1 MYGEP
6 NWLASYRAKKMT
18 RRAFSVYRSNMF
30 PLEKLPLIHSLIHSF
45 DPCGSSEHQWQFSS
59 CSIFPE
65 PLAPGKQLGWE
76 RI

>member
-30 PLEKLPLIHSLIHSF
+30 PLEKLPLVHSF
-45 DPCGSSEHQWQFSS
+45 DPCGFQRANGNFRPVPSSQSH
-59 CSIFPE
+59 
-65 PLAPGKQLGWE
+65 
-76 RI
+76 